1 MAKKIYV
8 GNMSFDTTE
17 DDLKALF
24 SAYGEVVSANVIT
37 DRYTGRS
44 RGFGFVEMGSDKE
57 AGSAIAELNEKEVN
71 GRILKVNEAKE
82 KPRRDD
88 RRY

>member
-44 RGFGFVEMGSDKE
+44 RGFGFVEMSSDEE

>member
-44 RGFGFVEMGSDKE
+44 RGFGFVEMSADEE

>member
-1 MAKKIYV
+1 MEKKIYV
-8 GNMSFDTTE
+8 GNMSYDTTE

-44 RGFGFVEMGSDKE
+44 RGFGFVEMSTEEE

-71 GRILKVNEAKE
+71 GRLLKVNEAKE

-88 RRY
+88 QR